1 MVVTVAVAGS
11 WRREEKENGRQE
23 KRKML
28 GKAALHEQNKTC
40 SKERTREEKK
50 IKNSRKREKER
61 ERNDTLSVWQSKKS
75 RRADFGKKELGGRHE
90 TICGSLT
97 IRELQETEGK
107 PGEEKRRTLESA
119 EIMAA
124 QKEQKECIMLHRYV
138 RLTIAFEHIHPSHSN
153 RKLKKEESTQLHAKM

>member
-1 MVVTVAVAGS
+1 MSSVQCLFHAHAVVVTVAVAGS

-61 ERNDTLSVWQSKKS
+61 E
-75 RRADFGKKELGGRHE
+75 GE
-90 TICGSLT
+90 
-97 IRELQETEGK
+97 REK
-107 PGEEKRRTLESA
+107 
-119 EIMAA
+119 
-124 QKEQKECIMLHRYV
+124 
-138 RLTIAFEHIHPSHSN
+138 
-153 RKLKKEESTQLHAKM
+153 